1 VDDSPS
7 ACSSAWIDSEN
18 SHAVTLGTG
27 PDVPPGAA
35 RAAGQLATASSRRS
49 GMSKFA

>member
-7 ACSSAWIDSEN
+7 ACSSAWIDAEN

-27 PDVPPGAA
+27 PDVPPRAA
-35 RAAGQLATASSRRS
+35 RAAGQLATASSTRS